1 MATDFFRIIQKQAYC
16 KRRPVG
22 IHPTSELDMKT
33 HKMPYLSCVVVMF
46 SMLVA
51 NKALSAEEILGDYP
65 LCEASAALLLPCPDK
80 KDGECLLVGDNEE
93 GRELFLFTIQGDK
106 LSPNANP
113 TIDLNLKDKQKI
125 SDIEA
130 LAAVS
135 ANEILAFA
143 SHSRKASCKLDEER
157 HKFGKINLVKHETGI
172 VDTLKSKPITCQHL
186 FIQPVSDA
194 SILAVCKAI
203 DDAETK
209 AAAIESDLQADK
221 IKKKEAKNLCNTVN
235 AFNAEGAVALK
246 TDKGSEV
253 WIGLRA
259 PLLAVHPVQ
268 SEKKNLAILLHLKD
282 TSAYTFDRVA
292 FVDLEGRGIRDLSV
306 DGDFI
311 WIIAGPAEDIN
322 KDTHTDNESTTFQ
335 LRRMAKSALQQ
346 SKVIDAEL
354 IHKDLPDSSEGLA
367 VSGKTAY
374 IVIDRDKGDDDKK
387 CKDPARYK
395 VLSLP

>member
-1 MATDFFRIIQKQAYC
+1 
-16 KRRPVG
+16 
-22 IHPTSELDMKT
+22 MKT
-33 HKMPYLSCVVVMF
+33 HKMPYLSCIVM
-46 SMLVA
+46 MLSLFVT
-51 NKALSAEEILGDYP
+51 NQALCAEEILGDYP
-65 LCEASAALLLPCPDK
+65 LCEASAALLVPCPDK

-93 GRELFLFTIQGDK
+93 GQELYIFTIQGDK
-106 LSPNANP
+106 LSPNAKS
-113 TIDLNLKDKQKI
+113 TIDLNLKDEQRI

-130 LAAVS
+130 LAAIS

-143 SHSRKASCKLDEER
+143 SHSRRASCKLDEER
-157 HKFGKINLVKHETGI
+157 HQFGKINLDKHETSI
-172 VDTLKSKPITCQHL
+172 VDTLKSKSVTCQHL

-203 DDAETK
+203 DEAETK
-209 AAAIESDLQADK
+209 AAAIESAK
-221 IKKKEAKNLCNTVN
+221 IKKTEAKNLCNTVN
-235 AFNAEGAVALK
+235 PFNAEGAVVLK
-246 TDKGSEV
+246 TDKGSDV

-259 PLLAVHPVQ
+259 PLLAVHPAQ
-268 SEKKNLAILLHLKD
+268 SDKKNLAILLHLKD

-322 KDTHTDNESTTFQ
+322 KGTYNDNESSTFQ
-335 LRRMAKSALQQ
+335 LRRMTKSALEQA
-346 SKVIDAEL
+346 KVIDAEL
-354 IHKDLPDSSEGLA
+354 IQKDLPDSSEGLA

-374 IVIDRDKGDDDKK
+374 IVIDQDKGDEGKK
-387 CKDPARYK
+387 CKAPARYK